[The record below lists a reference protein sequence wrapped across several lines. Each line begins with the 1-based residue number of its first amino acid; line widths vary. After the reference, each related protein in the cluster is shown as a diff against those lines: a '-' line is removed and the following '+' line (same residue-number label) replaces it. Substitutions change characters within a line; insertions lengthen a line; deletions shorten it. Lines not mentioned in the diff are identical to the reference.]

1 MEKHVL
7 FQPKDKKK
15 LSTLYPELKDNASLK
30 EFNTRELLFC
40 WYLGC
45 ESSPLYDKYVDE
57 KTEEEAI
64 KEAVEICFK
73 SLDRERIKQIEKG
86 IPRDIQKGIEAF
98 NKYNIALRVRSQRL
112 VAKVLSNWEKA
123 IDVDLDGQEFYEVD
137 KNGEPTGRV
146 DFDARKKYIEMTS
159 TITKNIGDLITQA
172 ENGFSTAIVEDE
184 NIKTIS
190 ENESYTDHF
199 HDAD

>member
-1 MEKHVL
+1 MERHVL
-7 FQPKDKKK
+7 FEPRDNKK
-15 LSTLYPELKDNASLK
+15 LSTLYPELKDNQHLV
-30 EFNTRELLFC
+30 ELNTRDLLFC

-45 ESSPLYDKYVDE
+45 EASPLYDMYVDKKKE
-57 KTEEEAI
+57 NDAIEEAI
-64 KEAVEICFK
+64 KICFK
-73 SLDRERIKQIEKG
+73 PIDKKRIA
-86 IPRDIQKGIEAF
+86 DIRKKMPKDLEHGIEAF

-159 TITKNIGDLITQA
+159 TITKNIGDLISQA
-172 ENGFSTAIVEDE
+172 ENGFSTSIVKDED
-184 NIKTIS
+184 IKVV
-190 ENESYTDHF
+190 EEGVSYLDYLHERN
-199 HDAD
+199 